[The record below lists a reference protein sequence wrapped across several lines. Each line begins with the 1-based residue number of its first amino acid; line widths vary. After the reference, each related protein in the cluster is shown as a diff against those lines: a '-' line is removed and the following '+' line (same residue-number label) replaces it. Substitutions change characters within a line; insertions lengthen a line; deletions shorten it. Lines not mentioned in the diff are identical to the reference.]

1 MKIILRSDVE
11 SLGRVGDLVNVKPGY
26 ARNYLIPQGMAMVA
40 SAGNERRFELE
51 RKKLEAKADETRA
64 EAKTLAE
71 KLSAA
76 EVNIEVRVGEG
87 DKLYGSVTAANI
99 GETLDAMG
107 IELDKRKLLL
117 DAPIRALGIYDIAVR
132 LHPDVEAQVKVAVVK
147 PGQTAA
153 DLVAAAEAA
162 EAEETAEMTAAAETP
177 EAEVAEAPEVETN
190 EPAADEAA
198 EDVKSAE

>member
-64 EAKTLAE
+64 EAKALAE

-162 EAEETAEMTAAAETP
+162 EAEETAEMTAAAEAP
-177 EAEVAEAPEVETN
+177 EAEVAEAPEVETD

>member
-64 EAKTLAE
+64 EAKAMAE
-71 KLSAA
+71 KLSTA

-162 EAEETAEMTAAAETP
+162 EAEEAAETAAAAEAP
-177 EAEVAEAPEVETN
+177 EAEVAEAAAAETD
-190 EPAADEAA
+190 EPAAEEAA